1 MESRFDLGM
10 RVRQEVLGK
19 EHVGA
24 SYLSNIERPDGF
36 SAVVVDFLTRFSEE
50 YRAHASAS
58 SSDRRLRAFAGGALW
73 WRAGYASARQSGR
86 ACVASPRRAH
96 RNRSCR

>member
-24 SYLSNIERPDGF
+24 SHLSNIERPDGF

-50 YRAHASAS
+50 YQPHAA
-58 SSDRRLRAFAGGALW
+58 A
-73 WRAGYASARQSGR
+73 
-86 ACVASPRRAH
+86 
-96 RNRSCR
+96 

>member
-50 YRAHASAS
+50 YRAHASA
-58 SSDRRLRAFAGGALW
+58 
-73 WRAGYASARQSGR
+73 
-86 ACVASPRRAH
+86 
-96 RNRSCR
+96 